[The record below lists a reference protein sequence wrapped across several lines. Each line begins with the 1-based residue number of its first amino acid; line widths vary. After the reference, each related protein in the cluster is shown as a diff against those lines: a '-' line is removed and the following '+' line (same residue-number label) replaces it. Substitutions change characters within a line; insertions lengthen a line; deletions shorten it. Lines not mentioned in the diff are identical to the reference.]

1 MSEVEYRTLARSRFK
16 CTYCSS
22 DATVEATLSR
32 RNVTAIIRCCDDA
45 QCMRR
50 PRDVRKHTRRLLKGT
65 FLLGPLFWIG
75 VNVKPGGEV

>member
-1 MSEVEYRTLARSRFK
+1 MSEVEYRTLPRSRFK

-22 DATVEATLSR
+22 DVTVEATLSR

-50 PRDVRKHTRRLLKGT
+50 SRETCENT
-65 FLLGPLFWIG
+65 LGDY
-75 VNVKPGGEV
+75 